1 MANWSEVWTFII
13 IILVT
18 VVIPVLIILIT
29 SAGGNFWK
37 VLGDV
42 IAGGLI
48 SIMLLTFSGGLLI
61 LGVIIAYSNPK
72 IGKIMAYI
80 GIGGVLLTLVI
91 LEVTVVGVTGKN
103 RLKEEY
109 VFEECKKLPVVKKD
123 VASMMDSLS
132 CIITGYFPQKY
143 SSTYL
148 IGFWIFGVAIPLI
161 VLSGIFLDLVESSGI
176 ITNRISKRLIGWGL
190 GFMAYRGFVVSN
202 LIYII
207 DLVSAGM
214 AVIVLNF
221 IFVGGLLAYT
231 NRVFSQWKT
240 LEDAIELGKSQLV
253 AAKNAKV
260 ILEQALRLA
269 ESGVDIQQIK
279 NNYLI
284 PFEYVF
290 RQTNL
295 WNSIS
300 NLFSENNSDQFKKK
314 LKTIV
319 NRLK

>member
-1 MANWSEVWTFII
+1 MVNWSEVLIFII
-13 IILVT
+13 IILLI

-29 SAGGNFWK
+29 SAGENFWK
-37 VLGDV
+37 VLGNA

-48 SIMLLTFSGGLLI
+48 SIMYLILSGGFLI
-61 LGVIIAYSNPK
+61 FGVIFAYYNPK
-72 IGKIMAYI
+72 IGKTMTYI
-80 GIGGVLLTLVI
+80 GIGGILLTLMI

-123 VASMMDSLS
+123 VASMMNSLS

-176 ITNRISKRLIGWGL
+176 IKNYKRLIGWGL

-207 DLVSAGM
+207 DFVSAGV

-231 NRVFSQWKT
+231 NRIFSQWKT
-240 LEDAIELGKSQLV
+240 VEDAIELGKSQV
-253 AAKNAKV
+253 IAAKNAKV
-260 ILEQALRLA
+260 ILYETLKLAHTTELDAIKKNYLSQFESVFIQA
-269 ESGVDIQQIK
+269 GIWDDILKLLSENDK
-279 NNYLI
+279 NNFI
-284 PFEYVF
+284 
-290 RQTNL
+290 Q
-295 WNSIS
+295 
-300 NLFSENNSDQFKKK
+300 K
-314 LKTIV
+314 LKGIID
-319 NRLK
+319 NLK